1 MFRELTRK
9 KQQLPAE
16 ECIDVLKTALRGVL
30 AVNGDDGYPYAVPIN
45 HYYDEEE
52 GLIYFHGGKYG
63 HKVDALRRDAK
74 VSFAVFDDGR
84 RNEGEWFL
92 TFRSVIVFGTAEEV
106 TCHDKAMEV
115 SRKLSYKFTQDDAY
129 IDNEILQSGPGTL
142 CFAIR
147 PENIT
152 GKLVRER

>member
-74 VSFAVFDDGR
+74 VSFAVFDDGC

-92 TFRSVIVFGTAEEV
+92 RFQSVIVFGHVEFIEDQEKTYEI
-106 TCHDKAMEV
+106 
-115 SRKLSYKFTQDDAY
+115 SRRLSRKFTQDEAY
-129 IDNEILQSGPGTL
+129 IEEEVHRAGPRTL
-142 CFAIR
+142 LFALV
-147 PENIT
+147 PEHMT
-152 GKLVRER
+152 GKRVKES

>member
-1 MFRELTRK
+1 MFREMRRIR
-9 KQQLPAE
+9 QQITKE
-16 ECIDVLKTALRGVL
+16 ECVEILQRATSGVL
-30 AVNGDDGYPYAVPIN
+30 GLHGDDGYPYAVPIN
-45 HYYDEEE
+45 HYYDEAE
-52 GLIYFHGGKYG
+52 GLIYFHGGRYG

-74 VSFAVFDDGR
+74 VSLAVFDAGC

-92 TFRSVIVFGTAEEV
+92 TFRTVIVFGTAEEV
-106 TCHDKAMEV
+106 TDHDKAMEV

-129 IDNEILQSGPGTL
+129 IDNEILRSGPGTL